1 MIIRN
6 TDPELFGK
14 AIALLQKHLKYSI
27 TVPQLARRLLVSER
41 TLQRIFQQVCNEGVY
56 AHYKRMKIEHA
67 QTLLQHGYSIK
78 QAALA
83 CGYKT
88 ESSFVQAFKGI
99 TSYTPKEWL
108 KRQAA

>member
-1 MIIRN
+1 MITRK
-6 TDPELFGK
+6 TDPVLYGE
-14 AIALLQKHLKYSI
+14 AIALLRKHLKYSI
-27 TVPQLARRLLVSER
+27 TVPQLARQLLISER

-56 AHYKRMKIEHA
+56 AHFKKMKTEHA
-67 QTLLQHGYSIK
+67 QNLLLNGYSIK

-88 ESSFVQAFKGI
+88 ESAFVQAFKGI